1 MSFISGQASTYNFN
15 LSDPNYVRIEQLTS
29 QDSENNQGCGIL
41 ADRTGIPEIYT
52 MVGITQY

>member
-1 MSFISGQASTYNFN
+1 MGEVALN
-15 LSDPNYVRIEQLTS
+15 LSAPNYVRIEQLTS